1 MAMPTDRLRD
11 AAGGRLNLLLTY
23 GGWRDEPA
31 VRQLPTLLAPMG
43 IASMTADSGEEAAE
57 MIQEHVVHV
66 AVVDLALPLR
76 RGGSGPAGGERILQ
90 VLRRI
95 HEPPPTIVL
104 RARQASQREHARG
117 LARSLQEGA
126 FTVVD
131 RPVRLEMLLDA
142 LRRVVARYYANR
154 WPRAQEALA
163 RSRWNIAAKKEE
175 E

>member
-1 MAMPTDRLRD
+1 M
-11 AAGGRLNLLLTY
+11 
-23 GGWRDEPA
+23 
-31 VRQLPTLLAPMG
+31 
-43 IASMTADSGEEAAE
+43 
-57 MIQEHVVHV
+57 
-66 AVVDLALPLR
+66 R
-76 RGGSGPAGGERILQ
+76 RGGEGPAGGERILQ

-104 RARQASQREHARG
+104 RARQASQREHVRG

-142 LRRVVARYYANR
+142 LRRVVARHYANR
-154 WPRAQEALA
+154 WPRAEEALA

-175 E
+175 EKRKERRPGSRIFFRERR